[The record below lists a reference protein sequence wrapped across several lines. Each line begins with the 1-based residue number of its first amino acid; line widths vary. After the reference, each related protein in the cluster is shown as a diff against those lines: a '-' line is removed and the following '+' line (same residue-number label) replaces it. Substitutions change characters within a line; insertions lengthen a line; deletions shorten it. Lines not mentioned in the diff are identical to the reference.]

1 MRYRP
6 FGVSGAAVSNLT
18 LCLGAAAAARGGV
31 HVRDM
36 IFAALEAGINAYHF
50 DIADPALLRAA
61 GEALAH
67 VERRLVIVSLE
78 LGAGADRDFSPIGLG
93 RKIEQ
98 GLHVSGLGWFDIAVL
113 DRPGEDELPQAS
125 LTALKTI
132 RKAGHVRMLGVSG
145 NEAVTDLYVS
155 TGAFD
160 ALFTPFHANIEWRV
174 RARMRAA
181 LERQMSLFV
190 YDYFPDSLSTERKAA
205 EAGAPKKR
213 GLFGLGGRGP
223 VEEARRGS
231 FAFLHQTQGWTAEA
245 ICLAY
250 GLTDPGVSSVLI
262 RPRDRAHL
270 EALAAAPERDLPAGL
285 SAQIEMAR
293 VDAQV

>member
-6 FGVSGAAVSNLT
+6 FGTSGAAVSNLT
-18 LCLGAAAAARGGV
+18 LCLGADATARGAA
-31 HVRDM
+31 HVRQM
-36 IFAALEAGINAYHF
+36 IFAGLEAGINAYHF
-50 DIADPALLRAA
+50 DSADPALLRAA
-61 GEALAH
+61 GEALGH
-67 VERRLVIVSLE
+67 VERRLVIASVN
-78 LGAGADRDFSPIGLG
+78 LGAGRDFSPISLG
-93 RKIEQ
+93 REIEQ
-98 GLHVSGLGWFDIAVL
+98 GLHASGLGWFDLAVL
-113 DRPGEDELPQAS
+113 DRPGENELPQAA

-132 RKAGHVRMLGVSG
+132 RKAGHVRMLGVAGDEEVS
-145 NEAVTDLYVS
+145 DLYVS

-181 LERQMSLFV
+181 LERQMNLFV
-190 YDYFPDSLSTERKAA
+190 YGYFPDSLSTERKAA

-223 VEEARRGS
+223 AEEAQRGS
-231 FAFLHQTQGWTAEA
+231 FAFLHQTRGWTAEA

-250 GLTDPGVSSVLI
+250 ALTDPGVSSALI
-262 RPRDRAHL
+262 RPRDRVEL
-270 EALAAAPERDLPAGL
+270 ETLAATPERDLPAGL

>member
-6 FGVSGAAVSNLT
+6 FGLSGGAVSNLT
-18 LCLGAAAAARGGV
+18 LCLGSEATKRGAE
-31 HVRDM
+31 HVRQM

-50 DIADPALLRAA
+50 DNADPALLKAA
-61 GEALAH
+61 GEALGH
-67 VERRLVIVSLE
+67 VERRLVIASVG
-78 LGAGADRDFSPIGLG
+78 LGVGRDFSPIGLE
-93 RKIEQ
+93 REIEQ
-98 GLHVSGLGWFDIAVL
+98 GLHASGLGWFDLAVL
-113 DRPGEDELPQAS
+113 DRPGENELPQAA
-125 LTALKTI
+125 LTTLKAI

-145 NEAVTDLYVS
+145 DEAVSDLYVS

-190 YDYFPDSLSTERKAA
+190 YGYFPDSLSTERKAA

-213 GLFGLGGRGP
+213 GLFGLGGRAP
-223 VEEARRGS
+223 VEETQRGS
-231 FAFLHQTQGWTAEA
+231 FAFLHQTRGWTAEA

-250 GLTDPGVSSVLI
+250 ALTDPGVSSALI
-262 RPRDRAHL
+262 RPRDRTEL
-270 EALAAAPERDLPAGL
+270 EALAGTPERDLPAGL

-293 VDAQV
+293 VDALV

>member
-6 FGVSGAAVSNLT
+6 FGVSGPAVSNLT
-18 LCLGAAAAARGGV
+18 LCLGAEAAARGGA
-31 HVRDM
+31 HVRQM

-50 DIADPALLRAA
+50 DSADPALLRAA
-61 GEALAH
+61 GEALGH
-67 VERRLVIVSLE
+67 VERRLVIASVSL
-78 LGAGADRDFSPIGLG
+78 GVGRDFSPISLG
-93 RKIEQ
+93 REIEQ
-98 GLHVSGLGWFDIAVL
+98 GLHASGLGWFDLAVL
-113 DRPGEDELPQAS
+113 DRPGENELPQAA
-125 LTALKTI
+125 LTALKAI
-132 RKAGHVRMLGVSG
+132 RKAGHVRMLGVSSD
-145 NEAVTDLYVS
+145 EAVSDLYVS

-190 YDYFPDSLSTERKAA
+190 YGYFPDSLSTERKAA

-213 GLFGLGGRGP
+213 GLFGLGGRAP
-223 VEEARRGS
+223 VEETQRGS
-231 FAFLHQTQGWTAEA
+231 FAFLHQTRGWTAEA

-250 GLTDPGVSSVLI
+250 ALTDPGVSSVLI
-262 RPRDRAHL
+262 RPRDRAEL
-270 EALAAAPERDLPAGL
+270 ETLAATPERDLPAGL

-293 VDAQV
+293 VDALV